1 MSQAFIKYMLFY
13 RIVSYL
19 IALSLLLSITSVYGG
34 LHESILILANNGI
47 TLSILVASSV
57 KLKLYIVYIRSK
69 KEIMDTMSI
78 LHIGLEIL
86 ILIPHP
92 TIWTTEH
99 NSILHLLVMLRIF
112 IIIKFLIESSVYFN
126 VRAYRIININGLNAK
141 EHFFFAVKSLMESLN
156 IGQILAIELF
166 SVLIFTHCLYLVGLE
181 DGSRFD
187 VVDCF

>member
-1 MSQAFIKYMLFY
+1 MLFY